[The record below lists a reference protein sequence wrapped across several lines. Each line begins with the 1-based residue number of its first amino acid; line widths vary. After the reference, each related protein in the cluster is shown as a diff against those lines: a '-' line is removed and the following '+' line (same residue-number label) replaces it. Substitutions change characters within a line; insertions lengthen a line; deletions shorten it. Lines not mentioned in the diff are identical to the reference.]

1 MNNLQLSVVITTI
14 AAELE
19 LKFTLIK
26 IDGLY
31 D

>member
-1 MNNLQLSVVITTI
+1 MNNLQLSVVIITI

-19 LKFTLIK
+19 LKFTLIE